1 MLHGDV
7 RLIDDVGVGG
17 VDRMLRIG
25 PDGCAVFFSASR
37 YYKSDLRLARLAQS
51 HGARVCLITDSVL
64 SPLTPCASVVLTAEA
79 RQASFFNSAT
89 AMNAVAE
96 YLLALLTPHC
106 LERYRE
112 HVRERDELTRE
123 LIISN

>member
-1 MLHGDV
+1 
-7 RLIDDVGVGG
+7 
-17 VDRMLRIG
+17 
-25 PDGCAVFFSASR
+25 
-37 YYKSDLRLARLAQS
+37 S
-51 HGARVCLITDSVL
+51 HGERVCLITDSVL
-64 SPLTPCASVVLTAEA
+64 SPMTPCASVVLTAEA

-96 YLLALLTPHC
+96 YLLALITPSC
-106 LERYRE
+106 LDRYRA